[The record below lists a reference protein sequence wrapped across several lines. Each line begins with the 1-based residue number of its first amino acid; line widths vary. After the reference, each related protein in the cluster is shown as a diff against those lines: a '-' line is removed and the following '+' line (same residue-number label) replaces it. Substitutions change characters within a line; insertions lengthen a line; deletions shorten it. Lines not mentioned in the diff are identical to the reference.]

1 MDYCES
7 VKGAKGVSSPLSLAT
22 GAPGRCVFRGPAADR
37 RPHEIKNRQGVLP
50 RRFLWCPE
58 PDRTSDTGIFSPL
71 LYRLSYLGIVQPVLS
86 DRLFGDAEGARTL
99 DLQRD
104 RLAF

>member
-1 MDYCES
+1 MDHFEGVGGAEGVPCPS
-7 VKGAKGVSSPLSLAT
+7 GVKTGRHTRYAVGDLQAEKVQEKSKTALASSLGGSCGAQS
-22 GAPGRCVFRGPAADR
+22 R
-37 RPHEIKNRQGVLP
+37 N
-50 RRFLWCPE
+50 
-58 PDRTSDTGIFSPL
+58 RTSDTGIFSPL